1 MMKAKLD
8 ATSKSKK
15 LTEVKMSVNDFDC
28 VPSQLGPNQESVV
41 KK

>member
-8 ATSKSKK
+8 ATSKSKE

-28 VPSQLGPNQESVV
+28 GF
-41 KK
+41 